1 MRSREARFES
11 LFWEDYLLISES
23 GGAVKHRRTLLESR
37 RMLPK
42 PKPVAER
49 LAEMQKRPARGAT
62 AKRPRSGNE
71 NIELDR
77 HTRLKTSNDSV
88 SSKKPPV
95 PSASAAPKKRLTPQE
110 LREKLSEV
118 RTKLKDA
125 THDVQSAQE
134 QVSRADTRAQEAEE
148 RIRELKDLNSA
159 AAATENE
166 LRSTI
171 KKLTTTCDEH
181 ATEIESLKQQVVD
194 SEKANAQLI
203 TANEELSRDKQTL
216 QRQVDDLES
225 SKQTLSEQIA
235 ALNEKVTTLQTECEG
250 LCTKVSSGLELV
262 CSLQQDLFM
271 KSAQLTAAQSVS
283 ETQAGTIARLT
294 SECKQHQERI
304 EELVKA
310 SHEAE
315 ARRRELH
322 NQVQELKGNIRVFC
336 RVRPTVDGSAP
347 ASLSFTDLDTIE
359 IKGRSDV
366 SLDGSSSSRRQHV
379 FTFDRVFNP
388 ASKQDDVWQEI
399 SQLCTSAIDGYKV
412 VVFAYGQTGSG
423 KTYTMEGPPASMQT
437 DERGMIPR
445 AISQIFSRAAQLAE
459 RHWTYK
465 CTVSF
470 FEIYNEY
477 LVDLLVEGE
486 SSDDADLKIKHNVD
500 GSTTVVGAAVEPVA
514 SEAEVFPLLSR
525 AARRRSVA
533 KTKLNDRS
541 SRSHS
546 IFQMTIYGHNSVLP
560 LPILPWYFQLIGG
573 SQVSGQDTVGVLN
586 LVDLAGSE
594 RLKKSDSQGDTL
606 KETQA
611 INKSLSSLG
620 DVIAALANGSKH
632 VPYRNSKL
640 TYLLQNCFGGDSKCL
655 MFVSVSPE
663 EENVHESLCSLR
675 FASKVNSCHIGTARR
690 SVKQSQ

>member
-465 CTVSF
+465 CT
-470 FEIYNEY
+470 
-477 LVDLLVEGE
+477 GE

-546 IFQMTIYGHNSVLP
+546 IFQMTIYGHNS
-560 LPILPWYFQLIGG
+560 
-573 SQVSGQDTVGVLN
+573 VSGQDTVGVLN